1 MNGQIDQW
9 KNSYDIRPCCK
20 CCFLTAIKLNLY
32 CVLCYITTNMCS
44 LQSYLRNGRLDIQ
57 ESTQSV
63 PVTIVPTVPIS
74 CPPCSITVNIANPVG
89 LTVSQCSMTF
99 SASDPPMTDH
109 TINIRAVPT
118 AGTNSRVARLQF
130 RPVES
135 FISGSAWDN
144 HTITSI
150 PVSTTVFLASVYQSC
165 AKYLTCVF
173 GKS

>member
-1 MNGQIDQW
+1 
-9 KNSYDIRPCCK
+9 
-20 CCFLTAIKLNLY
+20 
-32 CVLCYITTNMCS
+32 MCS

-99 SASDPPMTDH
+99 SASDAPMTDH

-150 PVSTTVFLASVYQSC
+150 PVSTAVFLCMGQSHHHVHSCKYSCLSRFCLSVLCQ
-165 AKYLTCVF
+165 VF
-173 GKS
+173 DFDSKS